1 MEILLIGFGI
11 AWALFGVSMLLHEI
25 YVAKRRLARIGTS
38 PQFNELRVVGATH
51 QHPPAA

>member
-25 YVAKRRLARIGTS
+25 YVVRRRLARIGTS
-38 PQFNELRVVGATH
+38 PQ
-51 QHPPAA
+51 